1 MGRNEPA
8 FRQKIVQRFRIEN
21 CVRIAGIAE
30 RIRKQA
36 ADSKLFVRRPAN
48 IRDCSAISILIVGAR
63 VVGVDPAGADRI
75 IKLVDL
81 ALAFQPFP
89 KGIVGP
95 AFTAQHDCRR
105 SIALFRED
113 LNDAGKRPWPIQ
125 GALRT
130 PHDFD
135 PVDVVR
141 HQIGEIKR
149 SLQTLIN
156 RNAVEQDLCMLA
168 T

>member
-1 MGRNEPA
+1 MIITDNEFVLPPVAYSKIDMRRNEPA
-8 FRQKIVQRFRIEN
+8 FRQKIVDWFGIEN

-75 IKLVDL
+75 IKLFDL

-95 AFTAQHDCRR
+95 AFTA
-105 SIALFRED
+105 
-113 LNDAGKRPWPIQ
+113 
-125 GALRT
+125 
-130 PHDFD
+130 
-135 PVDVVR
+135 
-141 HQIGEIKR
+141 
-149 SLQTLIN
+149 
-156 RNAVEQDLCMLA
+156 
-168 T
+168 